1 MEMFILGMI
10 VGVALA
16 WFVVRWLVEHALARA
31 QRELGTKSLEQLIE
45 HMEQQLAQHDESE
58 QESKLPVT
66 VEQHNNI
73 YMIYESKTSQFLAQG
88 QDYWEVMSR
97 LEKIYPDR
105 LFEVVGG
112 DAVAIKSF
120 MSTSDQP
127 RAV

>member
-31 QRELGTKSLEQLIE
+31 QRELGTKSLDQLIE
-45 HMEQQLAQHDESE
+45 HMEQQLAQPNDTDHAL
-58 QESKLPVT
+58 KLPVT

-88 QDYWEVMSR
+88 QDYWEVMNR
-97 LEKIYPDR
+97 LEKIYPNQ

-120 MSTSDQP
+120 MSTSDEP
-127 RAV
+127 RAT